1 MDIQVKKPK
10 APMILGVSS
19 LIAWIIPAIGLIVS
33 IAGIIISS
41 KRLKEDNC
49 KAYKIGRILS
59 IVGIVLSVAYFAILY
74 YIQVSLMV

>member
-1 MDIQVKKPK
+1 MDIQVEKSK

-33 IAGIIISS
+33 IAGIVISS

-49 KAYKIGRILS
+49 KAYKIGRVLS

-74 YIQVSLMV
+74 YIQVSLIV

>member
-1 MDIQVKKPK
+1 MESKIKKSK

-74 YIQVSLMV
+74 YIQVSLIV